1 MVTMDP
7 IKMEMLL
14 DEQLKLM
21 KLVTSSKSTSET
33 SSTVPVPNST
43 LSVDGIINSIAEFN
57 YDPEANVTF
66 DTWFRRYEDLFMFD
80 LASQDDSWKVRL
92 LLRKLGAAELDKYCN
107 LILPQNPRDRTFTET
122 CTTLSQHFGDNSS
135 LFNIRYRCLKLKMN
149 ESDDFLTHVGIVNRE
164 CERFKLKDLS
174 EDQFKSLILIC
185 SLQSERFADIRTRL
199 LHRLDQEPTL
209 SLKDIAAEH
218 QRLTNLKH
226 DTTLVQSGGHSEI
239 EVHAVHQKP
248 NPRQLTPATT
258 TPTSCAKPAD
268 KKRTIPP
275 SRCWNCGAWHFAKF
289 CPFKNYRCRKCDM
302 LGHKE
307 TFCKQKE
314 TRTRSRSR
322 RRFRSL
328 SKPAE
333 SLSVSTVNHIHQR
346 PARKYVSVQINGQEV
361 SLQLDTASDIT
372 IISRETWIKIGKPV
386 LCSTEQLAVSATGNR
401 LQIVG
406 KIVCSV
412 TFNDITMNGVCYVV
426 NSNLNLLGLD
436 WFADLKLGDVPLS
449 TICNRIVNI
458 KDSKDFTKN
467 PPKVEAVTWSD
478 PSSPWSRVHLDFAGP
493 MSGTYYLVLVDAY
506 SKWPEI
512 HPVVPPTTHKTL
524 EILMKLFACHGFPET
539 LVTDNGSQ
547 FTSQSFSD
555 FCRKNAITHIRS
567 PPYHPQSNGQAER
580 FVDTFKRAILKA
592 EGEGTLSEVIQRF
605 LLVYRSTPN
614 SSVPQQKSPAEAL
627 MGRKLRTINEVM
639 RPAKVENNEDD
650 IYKNGTEVYVRNY
663 RPGSETWRKGVIK
676 GRRGKVIYEVA
687 VEGQIWVR
695 HRNQLRRR
703 FSGEKVDKP
712 NLALEFLLDTF
723 KLPTEKTT
731 VIAASNEKPTLAE
744 EQSLRRSERK
754 RKPTVRFQE
763 SELLSKRG
771 GARKRQN

>member
-21 KLVTSSKSTSET
+21 KLVTSSKSTSDT
-33 SSTVPVPNST
+33 SSTAPAPNST

-122 CTTLSQHFGDNSS
+122 CTILSQHFGDNSS

-185 SLQSERFADIRTRL
+185 SLQSEKFTDIRTRL

-248 NPRQLTPATT
+248 SPRQLTPATT

-322 RRFRSL
+322 RRFRSF

-346 PARKYVSVQINGQEV
+346 LARKYVSVQINGQEV

-372 IISRETWIKIGKPV
+372 IISRKTWNKIGKPV

-449 TICNRIVNI
+449 TICHRIVNI

-467 PPKVEAVTWSD
+467 PPKV
-478 PSSPWSRVHLDFAGP
+478 
-493 MSGTYYLVLVDAY
+493 
-506 SKWPEI
+506 
-512 HPVVPPTTHKTL
+512 
-524 EILMKLFACHGFPET
+524 
-539 LVTDNGSQ
+539 
-547 FTSQSFSD
+547 
-555 FCRKNAITHIRS
+555 
-567 PPYHPQSNGQAER
+567 
-580 FVDTFKRAILKA
+580 
-592 EGEGTLSEVIQRF
+592 
-605 LLVYRSTPN
+605 
-614 SSVPQQKSPAEAL
+614 
-627 MGRKLRTINEVM
+627 
-639 RPAKVENNEDD
+639 
-650 IYKNGTEVYVRNY
+650 
-663 RPGSETWRKGVIK
+663 
-676 GRRGKVIYEVA
+676 
-687 VEGQIWVR
+687 
-695 HRNQLRRR
+695 
-703 FSGEKVDKP
+703 
-712 NLALEFLLDTF
+712 
-723 KLPTEKTT
+723 
-731 VIAASNEKPTLAE
+731 
-744 EQSLRRSERK
+744 
-754 RKPTVRFQE
+754 
-763 SELLSKRG
+763 
-771 GARKRQN
+771 

>member
-1 MVTMDP
+1 
-7 IKMEMLL
+7 
-14 DEQLKLM
+14 
-21 KLVTSSKSTSET
+21 
-33 SSTVPVPNST
+33 
-43 LSVDGIINSIAEFN
+43 
-57 YDPEANVTF
+57 
-66 DTWFRRYEDLFMFD
+66 
-80 LASQDDSWKVRL
+80 
-92 LLRKLGAAELDKYCN
+92 
-107 LILPQNPRDRTFTET
+107 
-122 CTTLSQHFGDNSS
+122 
-135 LFNIRYRCLKLKMN
+135 MN

-248 NPRQLTPATT
+248 SPRQLTPATT

-268 KKRTIPP
+268 KKRPIPP

-289 CPFKNYRCRKCDM
+289 CPFKNYRCRKCDT

-322 RRFRSL
+322 GRFRSF

-346 PARKYVSVQINGQEV
+346 PARKYISVQINGQEV

-372 IISRETWIKIGKPV
+372 IISRKTWIKIGKPV

-449 TICNRIVNI
+449 TICHRIVNI

-467 PPKVEAVTWSD
+467 PPKVEPVSWPD

-524 EILMKLFACHGFPET
+524 EILMKLFACHGFAET
-539 LVTDNGSQ
+539 LVTDYGSQ
-547 FTSQSFSD
+547 FTSRSFSD
-555 FCRKNAITHIRS
+555 FCRNNAITHIRS

-580 FVDTFKRAILKA
+580 FVDTFKRATLKA
-592 EGEGTLSEVIQRF
+592 KGEGTLSEVIQRF

-663 RPGSETWRKGVIK
+663 RPGSETWKKGVIK

-723 KLPTEKTT
+723 KLPTEKPT
-731 VIAASNEKPTLAE
+731 VIAASNEEPTLAE
-744 EQSLRRSERK
+744 EQSLRLSERK